1 MTLQQLE
8 YVLAVDKYRHFAKAA
23 ASCGVQQSTLST
35 LIKKLEEEL
44 DTVIFNRDSHPV
56 EPTELGQ
63 AIIDQARVTLY
74 NATQLSDLVAH
85 AREET
90 AGELRLAV
98 ISTVAPVLLP
108 GLYSYFGEKHPE
120 VFLHSYEMLSSTI
133 LTKLRLAE
141 IDMAV
146 LSEPVPTAGLLAMPL
161 YSERFFAFI
170 SPSEPAFSKK
180 ELDREDIF
188 SSTLWVL
195 KDGIMPFR
203 NDPAQTEYDY
213 TEFYEGGRVD
223 VLLRIVE
230 MSHGIAIIPENIIPL
245 LSPERQRC
253 VRPIRSG
260 RENKRTL
267 SLVVRQ
273 DYVKERLVNQ
283 VLDGIRT
290 IIRPDLYE
298 WALKQVRVRL

>member
-35 LIKKLEEEL
+35 LIKKLEDEL

-56 EPTELGQ
+56 QPTELGQ

-74 NATQLSDLVAH
+74 NASQLSDIVVH

-90 AGELRLAV
+90 SGELRLAV

-108 GLYSYFGEKHPE
+108 GLYSFFTEWHPE
-120 VFLHSYEMLSSTI
+120 VYLHSYEMLSSTI
-133 LTKLRLAE
+133 LAKLRLAE
-141 IDMAV
+141 IDMAI
-146 LSEPVPTAGLLAMPL
+146 LSEPVPTGGLLSMPL

-170 SPSEPAFSKK
+170 SPAEPAFAKK
-180 ELDREDIF
+180 ELRREDIF
-188 SSTLWVL
+188 SSNLWVL
-195 KDGIMPFR
+195 KDGITPFR
-203 NDPAQTEYDY
+203 PDAGQTEYDY
-213 TEFYEGGRVD
+213 TEFYEGGRVE

-230 MSHGIAIIPENIIPL
+230 ASHGMAIIPENIIPL

-253 VRPIRSG
+253 VRQIRTD

-267 SLVVRQ
+267 SLVVRD
-273 DYVKERLVNQ
+273 DYIKERLVNT

-290 IIRPDLYE
+290 IIRPEMYE

>member
-108 GLYSYFGEKHPE
+108 GLYSFFSEKHPE
-120 VFLHSYEMLSSTI
+120 VF

-180 ELDREDIF
+180 ELDWEDIF

>member
-8 YVLAVDKYRHFAKAA
+8 YVLAVDQYRHFAKAA

-35 LIKKLEEEL
+35 LVKKLEEEL
-44 DTVIFNRDSHPV
+44 DTVIFNRESHPV
-56 EPTELGQ
+56 EPTELGRS
-63 AIIDQARVTLY
+63 IIDQARVTLY
-74 NATQLSDLVAH
+74 NASQLSDLVAH
-85 AREET
+85 AREQT

-108 GLYSYFGEKHPE
+108 GLYSYCKEKHPE
-120 VFLHSYEMLSSTI
+120 VLLHSYEMLSSTI

-146 LSEPVPTAGLLAMPL
+146 LSEPVPTGGLLSMPL
-161 YSERFFAFI
+161 YSERFYAFV
-170 SPSEPAFSKK
+170 SPAEPAFQKTALS
-180 ELDREDIF
+180 REDIF
-188 SSTLWVL
+188 SSNLWVL
-195 KDGIMPFR
+195 KDGITPFR
-203 NDPAQTEYDY
+203 PEAGQTVYDY
-213 TEFYEGGRVD
+213 TEFYEGGRVE

-230 MSHGIAIIPENIIPL
+230 ASHGMAIIPENIIPL

-253 VRPIRSG
+253 VRPIRTD

-267 SLVVRQ
+267 SLVVRS
-273 DYVKERLVNQ
+273 DYVKERLVNTI
-283 VLDGIRT
+283 LDGIRT
-290 IIRPDLYE
+290 VIRPEQYE